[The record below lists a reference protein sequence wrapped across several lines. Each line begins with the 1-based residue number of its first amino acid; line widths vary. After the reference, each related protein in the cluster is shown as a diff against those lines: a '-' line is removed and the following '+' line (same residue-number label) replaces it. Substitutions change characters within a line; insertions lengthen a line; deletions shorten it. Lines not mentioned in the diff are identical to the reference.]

1 MTAADDEATK
11 LEAERPSPRSRRA
24 PEGITEMKEAMSGAG
39 GEKIVLFPTSDSAI
53 GLQQMDVAS
62 SGRWA

>member
-11 LEAERPSPRSRRA
+11 LEADATVAEKSARA
-24 PEGITEMKEAMSGAG
+24 QGITKMKEAMSGAG